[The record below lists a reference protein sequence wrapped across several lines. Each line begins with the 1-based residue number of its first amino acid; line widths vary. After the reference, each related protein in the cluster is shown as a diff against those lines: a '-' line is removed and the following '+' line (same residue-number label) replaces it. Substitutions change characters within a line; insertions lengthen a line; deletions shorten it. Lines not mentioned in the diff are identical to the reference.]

1 MPVDHEGLLAAFGG
15 AIAAV
20 RRLESSGLRTSTG
33 QSALPLLAQL
43 GADLAARQAEVTAG
57 KPLDREWAGS
67 VVRWVAEWVPDSELP
82 LIARLGNIAHLGLG
96 G

>member
-1 MPVDHEGLLAAFGG
+1 MPADRQGLVAAFGG

-20 RRLESSGLRTSTG
+20 RRLEASDLRTSTG

-43 GADLAARQAEVTAG
+43 GADLAARQADIAAG
-57 KPLDREWAGS
+57 KPLDREWAGR
-67 VVRWVAEWVPDSELP
+67 VVRWAAEWIPDSELP
-82 LIARLGNIAHLGLG
+82 LIARLGNIARLGLG

>member
-1 MPVDHEGLLAAFGG
+1 MPVDREGLLAAFGG

-20 RRLESSGLRTSTG
+20 RRLEAGGLRTSTG
-33 QSALPLLAQL
+33 QSALPFLARL
-43 GADLAARQAEVTAG
+43 GADLVAREGEIAAG
-57 KPLDREWAGS
+57 KPLDREWAGG

-82 LIARLGNIAHLGLG
+82 LIGRLGNIARLGLG